1 MGRIFFFQLLTLVI
15 FLMCATDKHNPF
27 FLEYDTPYGV
37 PPFGIIEEKHFM
49 PAIKA
54 GMKEQSQ
61 EISDIINNTEEP
73 TFTNTIETLEGS
85 GKLLR
90 KVNYV
95 LKNLK
100 SAHTNNQIQE
110 ISKKVAPLLAKHDD
124 DIYLNRE
131 LFKRVKAVY
140 EKKDRWDLTVEQH
153 TLLEKYYKEFVR
165 GGANLD
171 AEKQTQLREIN
182 KELSLLSVQ
191 FGENVLAENNKFELV
206 IEDEADLAGL
216 PEHVRKRAAE
226 TASERGHKG
235 KWVFTLHKPSMIPFL
250 QYSVKRGLREKMFKA
265 YINRGNNDDK
275 LDNKKIVAKM
285 AALRVQKAKI
295 LGYETFAHFVLEDR
309 MAKNPENVYRL
320 LDQLWE
326 PALKKAKVEAKLLQ
340 KMISDEGHEY
350 KLQPWDWWYYTEKL
364 RKQKYDLDE
373 EMLKP
378 YFQLENVREGV
389 FRVAENLFGITLDE
403 VTDLPVYHPD
413 VKAFEVKDVDGTHLG
428 ILYMDYFPR
437 ASKQGGAWMD
447 DYREQYT
454 RDGQRVPPIV
464 TNVLNLSMPTADSPA
479 LLSLDNV
486 EALFHEFGHALH
498 SLLSN
503 CQYRKLAGTNVPR
516 DFVELPSQIMENWET
531 EPEVLKLYAKH
542 YQTGEPIPDELIN
555 KINESRKFNQGF
567 KTVEYLAASFLDM
580 DWHTMT
586 DPQEVDPITFENESM
601 RKIGLIPEIV
611 VRYRSPYF
619 NHIFTNTYYAGYYSY
634 IWAEVLDADAFQAF
648 KKTNLFDKKL
658 ALAYRI
664 NILEKGGSE
673 DPMDLYKKFRG
684 AEPEIK
690 PLLEKRGLN

>member
-1 MGRIFFFQLLTLVI
+1 
-15 FLMCATDKHNPF
+15 MCATDKHNPF
-27 FLEYDTPYGV
+27 FTEYDTPYGV

-49 PAIKA
+49 PAFKA
-54 GMKEQSQ
+54 GMKEQNQ
-61 EISDIINNTEEP
+61 EISDIINNAEEP
-73 TFTNTIETLEGS
+73 TFTNTIETLEHS
-85 GKLLR
+85 GELLR

-95 LKNLK
+95 FKNLK

-140 EKKDRWDLTVEQH
+140 EKKDNLDLTVEQH
-153 TLLEKYYKEFVR
+153 TLLEKFYREFVR

-171 AEKQTQLREIN
+171 AEKQAQLREIN

-216 PEHVRKRAAE
+216 PEQVRKSAAE
-226 TASERGHKG
+226 IASERGHEG
-235 KWVFTLHKPSMIPFL
+235 KWMFTLHKPSMIPFL
-250 QYSVKRGLREKMFKA
+250 QYSEKRSLREKFFKA
-265 YINRGNNDDK
+265 YINRGNNDDD
-275 LDNKKIVAKM
+275 LDNKEIVAKM
-285 AALRVQKAKI
+285 SALRVQKAKI

-309 MAKNPENVYRL
+309 MAKNPENVYKL
-320 LDQLWE
+320 LDQLWK
-326 PALKKAKVEAKLLQ
+326 PALKKVKVEANLLQ
-340 KMISDEGHEY
+340 KMISDEGHDY
-350 KLQPWDWWYYTEKL
+350 KLRPWDWWYYTEKL

-389 FRVAENLFGITLDE
+389 FRVAENLFGITLEE

-437 ASKQGGAWMD
+437 ANKEGGAWMD
-447 DYREQYT
+447 DYREQYKS
-454 RDGQRVPPIV
+454 DGQRVAPIA

-486 EALFHEFGHALH
+486 KTLYHEFGHALH

-516 DFVELPSQIMENWET
+516 DFVELPSQIMENWAT

-555 KINESRKFNQGF
+555 KINESDKFNQGF

-586 DPQEVDPITFENESM
+586 DPQEVDPIAFENESM
-601 RKIGLIPEIV
+601 KKIGLIPEIV

-648 KKTNLFDKKL
+648 KNTNLFDKKL
-658 ALAYRI
+658 ALAYRK
-664 NILEKGGSE
+664 NILERGGSE
-673 DPMDLYKKFRG
+673 DPMELYKKFRG

-690 PLLEKRGLN
+690 PLLEKRGLY